1 VGNAMKRSLMM
12 FIGLRTPAMVPVE
25 NPVELVHVDC
35 EFCWCD
41 PAAKIDED
49 GKTVLIHKEVTW
61 N

>member
-1 VGNAMKRSLMM
+1 MKRSLMM
-12 FIGLRTPAMVPVE
+12 FIGLRSPVMVPLE

-49 GKTVLIHKEVTW
+49 GQTVLIHKEVTW